1 MIIVSISNKPTKQS
15 SATTAINT
23 TNTSLLNRAC
33 IDLLV
38 QSINTFGSSRKL
50 LWEKVD

>member
-1 MIIVSISNKPTKQS
+1 MIIVSISNKPTEQS

-23 TNTSLLNRAC
+23 TNTSLLNRVC

-38 QSINTFGSSRKL
+38 QSINFWVQQEIIMGKS
-50 LWEKVD
+50 